1 MYLTCRAEQEAQTD
15 SIKMKTRWTQ
25 EPAVGLLS
33 AARDDGGYDSDDDEK
48 DIGEQIKQ
56 ANAQLSK
63 FLVRNQIDDLEP
75 RVLIDTASLL
85 KFPTHTYYHRAGSC
99 RTGQDLCVVFCLR
112 KTSLKTVRT
121 VQVSRNSCRSQSP
134 MERFNLEATR

>member
-1 MYLTCRAEQEAQTD
+1 
-15 SIKMKTRWTQ
+15 MKTRWTQ

-63 FLVRNQIDDLEP
+63 FLVRNQSGDLEP
-75 RVLIDTASLL
+75 LFSRHCLAL
-85 KFPTHTYYHRAGSC
+85 K
-99 RTGQDLCVVFCLR
+99 
-112 KTSLKTVRT
+112 
-121 VQVSRNSCRSQSP
+121 VSNP
-134 MERFNLEATR
+134 H